1 MSEPI
6 NKYYNGKI
14 YKITNTINSKVCVRS
29 TTQKLSIRFT
39 KHKSCYN
46 NKDKNNKNN
55 SVNILF
61 DEDYASCK

>member
-1 MSEPI
+1 MV
-6 NKYYNGKI
+6 K
-14 YKITNTINSKVCVRS
+14 S
-29 TTQKLSIRFT
+29 TKLLTQKLNIRFT

-61 DEDYASCK
+61 DETMQVAIEYRKRKKNEKIKI